1 MKATSI
7 RFDSDERE
15 VLDGAARRLGVSAA
29 AVLRMLV
36 RRYAATLR
44 CEARAQK

>member
-1 MKATSI
+1 LKATVM
-7 RFDSDERE
+7 RFDADERAA
-15 VLDGAARRLGVSAA
+15 LDAAAKRIGVSSA

-44 CEARAQK
+44 CEASARK

>member
-1 MKATSI
+1 M
-7 RFDSDERE
+7 RFDDDTRER
-15 VLDGAARRLGVSAA
+15 LDAAAKRIGVSSA

-44 CEARAQK
+44 CEASARK